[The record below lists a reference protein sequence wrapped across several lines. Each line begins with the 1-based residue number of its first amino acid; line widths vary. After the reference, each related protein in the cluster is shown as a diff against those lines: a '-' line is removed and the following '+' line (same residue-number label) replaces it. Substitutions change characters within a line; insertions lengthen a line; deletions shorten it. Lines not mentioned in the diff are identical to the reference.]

1 MSLFTIIGVLIIVGV
16 LLYLINNYLPIDAKI
31 KKIINI
37 VAIGGVVFWLL
48 KIFGILNYLSNI
60 TI

>member
-1 MSLFTIIGVLIIVGV
+1 MSLFTIIGILIIVGV

>member
-1 MSLFTIIGVLIIVGV
+1 MSLFTIIGVIIVGV